1 MNTLIRGLIIYVIV
15 IAAVRLMGK
24 RQIGEL
30 QPGELVVTMLLSEV
44 ASMALQ
50 GDNLP
55 LFSSISLIFL
65 FVALE
70 ILSSVISLKC
80 KGYRNIL
87 QGKSV
92 LVIKDG
98 EILEEKLKMIRYS
111 IDDLVENLRLNDV
124 FDISQVQYAYIE
136 TNGSVSVLL
145 KPEFRTITPKDLNLE
160 YSDEPLPCLVI
171 SDGDIVSEEFSVC
184 NMSEDKIIKI
194 LREKKIDRKDV
205 LIMTADKN
213 GKTFIVQKNKY
224 KCGSDKN

>member
-1 MNTLIRGLIIYVIV
+1 
-15 IAAVRLMGK
+15 MGK

-70 ILSSVISLKC
+70 ILSSVISLKF

-87 QGKSV
+87 QGNSV
-92 LVIKDG
+92 LVIQDG
-98 EILEEKLKMIRYS
+98 RILEDKLKLIRYS
-111 IDDLVENLRLNDV
+111 IDDLIENLRLNNV

-145 KPEFRTITPKDLNLE
+145 KPEFRNLTPKDLNIKCE
-160 YSDEPLPCLVI
+160 EDALPCLVI
-171 SDGDIVSEEFSVC
+171 SDGDIVKDEFYVC
-184 NMSEDKIIKI
+184 NMSE
-194 LREKKIDRKDV
+194 KKIKDILKKEKIKLNDV
-205 LIMTADKN
+205 LIMTADKH
-213 GKTFIVQKNKY
+213 GRTFIVQKNK
-224 KCGSDKN
+224 SRFQE

>member
-15 IAAVRLMGK
+15 IASVRLMGK

-55 LFSSISLIFL
+55 LYSSISLIFL

-70 ILSSVISLKC
+70 ILSSVLSLKF
-80 KGYRNIL
+80 KKYRNML

-92 LVIKDG
+92 LVIEDG
-98 EILEEKLKMIRYS
+98 VISEKNLKLIRYS
-111 IDDLVENLRLNDV
+111 VDDLIENLRLNNV

-145 KPEFRTITPKDLNLE
+145 KPEYRTVTPKDLKLKCEN
-160 YSDEPLPCLVI
+160 EPLPCLVI
-171 SDGDIVSEEFSVC
+171 SDGDIVREEFSVC
-184 NMSEDKIIKI
+184 GMSEEKLHKI
-194 LREKKIDRKDV
+194 LMSKGTTRKNI
-205 LIMTADKN
+205 LLMTADKSGRFFIIEKDKKGR
-213 GKTFIVQKNKY
+213 GKN
-224 KCGSDKN
+224 